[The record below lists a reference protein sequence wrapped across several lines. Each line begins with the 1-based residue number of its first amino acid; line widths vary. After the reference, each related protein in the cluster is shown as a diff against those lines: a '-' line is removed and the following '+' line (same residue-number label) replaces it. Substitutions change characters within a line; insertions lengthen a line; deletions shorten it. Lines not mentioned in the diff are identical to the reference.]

1 MMKWTVRQVAEAK
14 GFKNAREL
22 ADRINTSY
30 SSIYP
35 IWDGSAK
42 RADLGTLNKLCN
54 LLDVPIGMLLVHLP
68 DKSIEPV
75 SEAGSE
81 KAGRRSSGSAKTK
94 RASKQA
100 QAAVVTG

>member
-1 MMKWTVRQVAEAK
+1 MKWTVRQVAEAK
-14 GFKNAREL
+14 GIKNARDL
-22 ADRINTSY
+22 ADRINASY

-68 DKSIEPV
+68 DTNIEPV
-75 SEAGSE
+75 SDAGGEARRTTSTKLKSE
-81 KAGRRSSGSAKTK
+81 PRKSRGARAGA
-94 RASKQA
+94 RA
-100 QAAVVTG
+100 